1 MQAQNAFLSKDSD
14 DDDEIDLL
22 GLFGTLLD
30 HKWLIGSVT
39 AAFCAAGIGYATLAT
54 PIYRADAL
62 VQVEQKA
69 AGIPGLSDIGE
80 MFGAEAKAITEIEL
94 IMSRSVIGAAVDNLR
109 LDVVAEPLRLPLA
122 GDWFARR
129 FVPATA
135 DETAPA
141 LLGLDGYGWGGER
154 IMVFRLE
161 VPPALVARNSSSSP
175 PRTATSACT
184 TTAPRCSKAGS
195 APRSPATACACS
207 SPSSS
212 PAPAPASR

>member
-80 MFGAEAKAITEIEL
+80 MFGAERCLYGSNFPIEKIWTTYPEI
-94 IMSRSVIGAAVDNLR
+94 IGAFRAAAAGYSPQEQRAILGAPSANRPYHVCHEAIASPSRARPQRATRRTRR
-109 LDVVAEPLRLPLA
+109 LSPT
-122 GDWFARR
+122 AR
-129 FVPATA
+129 V
-135 DETAPA
+135 
-141 LLGLDGYGWGGER
+141 
-154 IMVFRLE
+154 
-161 VPPALVARNSSSSP
+161 
-175 PRTATSACT
+175 
-184 TTAPRCSKAGS
+184 
-195 APRSPATACACS
+195 PRSRRMPVRRRRGS
-207 SPSSS
+207 W
-212 PAPAPASR
+212 